1 YFIAVFETPEDRDLI
16 FSQHWVWGEHGL
28 MSKPWYPS
36 FDPLKESFDTY
47 PIWVRLP
54 GLPLQLWNRSCLIAI
69 GDTLGSCVAV
79 DDKTSIQTHTTY
91 ARILVDL
98 DTSKCLPAEI
108 NLQIGARLWVQRIDY
123 ERLAFRCRRC
133 FQTGHVTDDCEH
145 SKRKTK
151 TAWWRDS
158 LPEHLTIDSNPAK
171 DSSAPLQANLTH
183 H

>member
-1 YFIAVFETPEDRDLI
+1 
-16 FSQHWVWGEHGL
+16 
-28 MSKPWYPS
+28 
-36 FDPLKESFDTY
+36 DT
-47 PIWVRLP
+47 I
-54 GLPLQLWNRSCLIAI
+54 
-69 GDTLGSCVAV
+69 GSCVAV

-171 DSSAPLQANLTH
+171 DSSAPLQANSPIMVDSQTNTEKPPDYSLQVSDSVIKDIPTSH
-183 H
+183 LGHSPIKPIAVFPTVVDVGNQEWTV

>member
-1 YFIAVFETPEDRDLI
+1 
-16 FSQHWVWGEHGL
+16 

-133 FQTGHVTDDCEH
+133 FQTGHVTDGCEH

-158 LPEHLTIDSNPAK
+158 LPEHLTIDSDPAK
-171 DSSAPLQANLTH
+171 ESSAPLQANSPIM
-183 H
+183 